1 MKATQ
6 LLRAQHR
13 DAKKI
18 LVSLEKGKS
27 ANRATLEKLVT
38 ALGAHMVIEQEI
50 FYPAVKAIKPDL
62 VLESFEEH
70 AGAQTMMERLLKTA
84 PGDESFTARVTTL
97 REMIQHHVEEEEE
110 DLFPSVEKKI
120 DASELNALGE
130 QMKSRFDEMEAK
142 GFRPALDM
150 AEEEQPMP
158 VQ

>member
-1 MKATQ
+1 M
-6 LLRAQHR
+6 
-13 DAKKI
+13 
-18 LVSLEKGKS
+18 
-27 ANRATLEKLVT
+27 
-38 ALGAHMVIEQEI
+38 
-50 FYPAVKAIKPDL
+50 
-62 VLESFEEH
+62 
-70 AGAQTMMERLLKTA
+70 
-84 PGDESFTARVTTL
+84 

-110 DLFPSVEKKI
+110 DLFPSAEKKI

>member
-6 LLRAQHR
+6 LLRSQHR

-18 LVSLEKGKS
+18 LVALEKGKS
-27 ANRATLEKLVT
+27 TSKATVEKLVT

-70 AGAQTMMERLLKTA
+70 AGAQSMMERLLKTE

-97 REMIQHHVEEEEE
+97 KELIQHHVDEEEE
-110 DLFPSVEKKI
+110 DLFPKVEKQMET
-120 DASELNALGE
+120 AALNTLGA
-130 QMKSRFDEMEAK
+130 QMKSRFDEVEAK
-142 GFRPALDM
+142 GFRPALDL

-158 VQ
+158 AE

>member
-6 LLRAQHR
+6 LLRSQHR

-18 LVSLEKGKS
+18 LVALEKGKS
-27 ANRATLEKLVT
+27 TSKATVEKLVT

-70 AGAQTMMERLLKTA
+70 AGAQSMMERLLKTE

-97 REMIQHHVEEEEE
+97 KELIQHHVDEEEE
-110 DLFPSVEKKI
+110 DLFPKVEKQMET
-120 DASELNALGE
+120 AALNTLGA
-130 QMKSRFDEMEAK
+130 QMKSRFDEVEAK
-142 GFRPALDM
+142 GFRPALDL

-158 VQ
+158 VE

>member
-6 LLRAQHR
+6 LLRSQHR

-18 LVSLEKGKS
+18 LVALEKGES
-27 ANRATLEKLVT
+27 ASKATVEKLVT

-70 AGAQTMMERLLKTA
+70 AGAQTMIERLLATE

-97 REMIQHHVEEEEE
+97 KEMIQHHVDEEE
-110 DLFPSVEKKI
+110 DDLFPAVEKKM
-120 DASELNALGE
+120 AAGELGELGE
-130 QMKSRFDEMEAK
+130 QMERRFDEVKAE
-142 GFRPALDM
+142 GFRPALDK
-150 AEEEQPMP
+150 A
-158 VQ
+158 